1 MARFSEHNAW
11 EEKTMQERVARLE
24 KQHKTQGDP
33 NKPLIGKRTPAKA
46 PAKKAPAK
54 KSGKK

>member
-24 KQHKTQGDP
+24 KQHKVQGDP
-33 NKPLIGKRTPAKA
+33 NKPLIGKRTPAKT
-46 PAKKAPAK
+46 PAKKTPAK
-54 KSGKK
+54 KTGKK